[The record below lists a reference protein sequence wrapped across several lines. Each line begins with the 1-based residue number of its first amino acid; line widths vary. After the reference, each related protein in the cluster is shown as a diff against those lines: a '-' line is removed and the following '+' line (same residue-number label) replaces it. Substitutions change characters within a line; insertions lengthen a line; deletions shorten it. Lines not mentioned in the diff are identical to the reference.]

1 LRIWIDTFAIFVPV
15 SDLQGEWMAMVF
27 KNMSAYGTGGVRKW
41 LIGIFGVMKDN
52 TSDADDNSE
61 IQKDVFSS
69 IA

>member
-1 LRIWIDTFAIFVPV
+1 
-15 SDLQGEWMAMVF
+15 MAMVF

-52 TSDADDNSE
+52 TSDADENSE
-61 IQKDVFSS
+61 IQKDVSSS